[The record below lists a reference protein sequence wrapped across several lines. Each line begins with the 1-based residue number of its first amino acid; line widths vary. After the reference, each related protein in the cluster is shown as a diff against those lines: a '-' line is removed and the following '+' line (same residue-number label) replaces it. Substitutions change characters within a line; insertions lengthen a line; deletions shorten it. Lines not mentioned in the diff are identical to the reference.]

1 MSNPA
6 VVLKIS
12 ALDQTKEAFSNLKKN
27 VEAAN
32 DSAAKSS
39 VSFGSMA
46 KAMATV
52 AGAYFSIER
61 AYSAVQ
67 LGVRVAADLET
78 AEIGLKT
85 LLGSGEKAAETIAR
99 LKVEA
104 ARTPFELPG
113 LTQAT
118 QLLTSVTK
126 DGNKS
131 IDILLNVG
139 EALAAMGK
147 GQAELDRLIV
157 NLQQVA
163 ATGKAASIDIKQFAF
178 AGIPIY
184 EMLAETTGKTGDE
197 LEKLIAEGG
206 ITFDVLTRMFDEA
219 NNEGGRFFNAFVNQS
234 GSFNQAAANMKD
246 SFGLMMA
253 DMVQSSGLFQGITD
267 SMIAASAAM
276 SDWRGVVESIRNGFN
291 DLLEEIDSR
300 TKLITHL
307 EFAFKAVSEVFS
319 ATLKPSI
326 DNLMLALAPLAPLG
340 EALVTV
346 FGGML
351 LIALHAIIAAITAVA
366 GAVTL
371 LLAGLTQLWIF
382 VANVFSKTLE
392 HLSNLILAVSDA
404 FKGDWAGA
412 IDIAIS
418 AVERLFGWLGKLIDR
433 FEAAIELAKELGG
446 GSLGFVKRLLPGRAS
461 GGSVMSQQPYM
472 VGERGPEL
480 FVPSGA
486 GRIIPNYA
494 LAGASSAT
502 NINLTITGN
511 SFMGEED
518 MVEKV
523 GNKLISIVKQN
534 MRL

>member
-253 DMVQSSGLFQGITD
+253 DIVQSSGLFQGLTD
-267 SMIAASAAM
+267 SMIQVSAVMAN
-276 SDWRGVVESIRNGFN
+276 WRGVVEGIREGFGS
-291 DLLEEIDSR
+291 LLDDIDAR
-300 TKLITHL
+300 TGLITHIQY
-307 EFAFKAVSEVFS
+307 AFQAVAAVFQ
-319 ATLKPSI
+319 ATLKPAI
-326 DNLMLALAPLAPLG
+326 DEFMAALEPLAPLG
-340 EALVTV
+340 QALITV
-346 FGGML
+346 FGGGL
-351 LIALHAIIAAITAVA
+351 LVALHLIIAAITGLTTAVA
-366 GAVTL
+366 
-371 LLAGLTQLWIF
+371 LALTMLTNMAGFI
-382 VANVFSKTLE
+382 AEVFTFTIDA
-392 HLSNLILAVSDA
+392 LSSSIMAVSQV
-404 FKGDWAGA
+404 FESVWAA
-412 IDIAIS
+412 SIETVRS
-418 AVERLFGWLGKLIDR
+418 AVETLTDWLENLIDK
-433 FEAAIELAKELGG
+433 FERAIELAKELGG
-446 GSLGFVKRLLPGRAS
+446 GALGFVKRILPGRAS
-461 GGSVMSQQPYM
+461 GGSVMSGQPYM

-523 GNKLISIVKQN
+523 GNKLIGIVKQN